1 MECSVSLGESQ
12 RFTAGKEVRSD
23 TFGAVYPRP
32 HLVPPRPQMLLPRSG
47 CGLSSTSASANVSAC
62 FAQQLNPPLTAPI
75 RAVLKGS
82 SWNLSPAGS
91 LELSEQP
98 RSEIIT
104 PTPSDHRPQ
113 GEDARLLWLP

>member
-12 RFTAGKEVRSD
+12 RFTAGNEVRSD
-23 TFGAVYPRP
+23 VFGAVPRP
-32 HLVPPRPQMLLPRSG
+32 HMQLLRSR

-62 FAQQLNPPLTAPI
+62 FAQQLNPPVTAPV

-113 GEDARLLWLP
+113 GEDAHLLWKP